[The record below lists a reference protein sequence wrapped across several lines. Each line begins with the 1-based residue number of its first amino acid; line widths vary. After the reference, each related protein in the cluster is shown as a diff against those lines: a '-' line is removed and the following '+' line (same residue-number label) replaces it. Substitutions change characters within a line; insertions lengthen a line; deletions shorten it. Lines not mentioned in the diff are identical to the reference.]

1 MNSHI
6 DLTVQPAPVAA
17 TRLALTPD
25 HGLFMNPR
33 RVDALEAPGPN

>member
-17 TRLALTPD
+17 TRLGLTPD
-25 HGLFMNPR
+25 DGLFMNAR
-33 RVDALEAPGPN
+33 RVDALEVPGTN